1 MKEKNIKLPADMLE
15 IAKQCGLRLSC
26 LNAYVACQARLC
38 ACCPLL
44 GQGMWNPCGA

>member
-1 MKEKNIKLPADMLE
+1 MRTHACFKVEAFMKEKNIKLPADMLE

-38 ACCPLL
+38 ACGP
-44 GQGMWNPCGA
+44 